1 MRTVGSRCAVRAV
14 LALTL
19 LLVPLG
25 AETAAAPADAG
36 ARAERVVAHALL
48 AGEQAVL
55 ADRQALSRAV
65 VDPRGDAGRARSLL
79 LGILIGIAA
88 LGAVRRWPGRPAR
101 TTRLPGRGT
110 TPAHPSRAPPGLR
123 TA

>member
-14 LALTL
+14 LALAL

-25 AETAAAPADAG
+25 AGTAAAPADAG
-36 ARAERVVAHALL
+36 ARPERVVAHALL

-55 ADRQALSRAV
+55 ADRQALARAV
-65 VDPRGDAGRARSLL
+65 VDPRGDAGRARSVL
-79 LGILIGIAA
+79 LGILIGIVA

-101 TTRLPGRGT
+101 TIRLPGHGT
-110 TPAHPSRAPPGLR
+110 NPACASRAPPGFR